1 MFALFLLSLLFVI
14 LNAKIS
20 AGFTAVLPLQEN
32 IVHNNAVL
40 EYVMVDQAAENHDH
54 YVIHDAG
61 TEFLRGRLMIPGLSK
76 SPHYVIQGL
85 IRSDRSAIK
94 T

>member
-1 MFALFLLSLLFVI
+1 MLKLARALQLYCLCK
-14 LNAKIS
+14 KIS
-20 AGFTAVLPLQEN
+20 F
-32 IVHNNAVL
+32 HNNAVL